1 MGNCPIL
8 SYIWNYFAL
17 LDQGGQTSVSV
28 KILYLIHIPMKLNEA
43 ISGHGKCIK
52 KFEYICPSGFG
63 GMATGLIFRGPAK
76 ALQEERLYRWPAA
89 LGLWP

>member
-1 MGNCPIL
+1 
-8 SYIWNYFAL
+8 
-17 LDQGGQTSVSV
+17 
-28 KILYLIHIPMKLNEA
+28 MKLNEA